1 MGTEEPENQ
10 GSEQRPTGIGSLKPL
25 VWFGAHLPGGQD
37 QARGRT

>member
-10 GSEQRPTGIGSLKPL
+10 GSEQRPTGIRSLKPL